1 MGTIVA
7 LIIFV
12 GVMALGVLI
21 TLDSIGR
28 QERDEADRG
37 PGGPR

>member
-28 QERDEADRG
+28 QERDEVNG
-37 PGGPR
+37 GSGGPR